1 MSRIRAFSLVA
12 LGCLIYIQP
21 IMAVEPNERLADPL
35 LEERARMLSQN
46 IRCLVCQN
54 QSIDDSNATL
64 AKDLRVLVREK
75 LTAGATND
83 EIFDFLVDRYGDFI
97 LLNPPF
103 KPTTYVLWYGPLIF
117 LIFGILM
124 VVLIMKRSN
133 RRSFEKPLSQE
144 EQASLSKLLEQKD
157 KT

>member
-1 MSRIRAFSLVA
+1 
-12 LGCLIYIQP
+12 
-21 IMAVEPNERLADPL
+21 MAVQPNERLADPL
-35 LEERARMLSQN
+35 LEERARILSQN

-64 AKDLRVLVREK
+64 AKDLRALVREK

-103 KPTTYVLWYGPLIF
+103 KPSTYVLWYGPLIF
-117 LIFGILM
+117 LIVGLLM
-124 VVLIMKRSN
+124 TVLIMKKSK
-133 RRSFEKPLSQE
+133 RRASEKPLSQAE
-144 EQASLSKLLEQKD
+144 RVSLSKLLEQKD

>member
-1 MSRIRAFSLVA
+1 MTRIRALILVLFSY
-12 LGCLIYIQP
+12 LIYIQP
-21 IMAVEPNERLADPL
+21 IMALQPNERLTDPL

-64 AKDLRVLVREK
+64 AKDLRALVREK

-103 KPTTYVLWYGPLIF
+103 KASTYVLWYGPLIF
-117 LIFGILM
+117 LIVGLLM
-124 VVLIMKRSN
+124 TVLMMKKN
-133 RRSFEKPLSQE
+133 RRRTSEKPLSQE
-144 EQASLSKLLEQKD
+144 ERVSLSKLLEQKD

>member
-1 MSRIRAFSLVA
+1 
-12 LGCLIYIQP
+12 
-21 IMAVEPNERLADPL
+21 MAVQPNERLADPL
-35 LEERARMLSQN
+35 LEERARILSQN

-64 AKDLRVLVREK
+64 AKDLRALVREK

-103 KPTTYVLWYGPLIF
+103 KPSTYVLWYGPLIF
-117 LIFGILM
+117 FIVGLLM
-124 VVLIMKRSN
+124 TVLIMKKSK
-133 RRSFEKPLSQE
+133 RRASEKPLSQAE
-144 EQASLSKLLEQKD
+144 RVSLSKLLEQKD
-157 KT
+157 NT

>member
-1 MSRIRAFSLVA
+1 MNKIRALTLVV
-12 LGCLIYIQP
+12 LSYLIYAQP
-21 IMAVEPNERLADPL
+21 IMAVQPNERLADPL

-103 KPTTYVLWYGPLIF
+103 KPSTYVLWYGPLIF
-117 LIFGILM
+117 LIVGLLM
-124 VVLIMKRSN
+124 TVLIMKKSK
-133 RRSFEKPLSQE
+133 RRASEKPLSQAE
-144 EQASLSKLLEQKD
+144 RVILSKLLDQKD

>member
-1 MSRIRAFSLVA
+1 MTRVRALILVLFS
-12 LGCLIYIQP
+12 CLTYIQP
-21 IMAVEPNERLADPL
+21 TMALQPNERLADPL

-75 LTAGATND
+75 LTAGATNQ

-133 RRSFEKPLSQE
+133 RRSFEKPLSKE

>member
-1 MSRIRAFSLVA
+1 MSRIRALSLVV
-12 LGCLIYIQP
+12 LSYLIYAQP
-21 IMAVEPNERLADPL
+21 IMAVQPNERLADPL

-64 AKDLRVLVREK
+64 AKDLRTLVREK

-103 KPTTYVLWYGPLIF
+103 KPSTYVLWYGPLIF
-117 LIFGILM
+117 LIVGLLM
-124 VVLIMKRSN
+124 TVLIMNKSKRRAS
-133 RRSFEKPLSQE
+133 EKPLSQAE
-144 EQASLSKLLEQKD
+144 RVSLSKLLEQKD

>member
-1 MSRIRAFSLVA
+1 
-12 LGCLIYIQP
+12 
-21 IMAVEPNERLADPL
+21 MAVQPNERLADPL

-64 AKDLRVLVREK
+64 AKDLRALVREK

-103 KPTTYVLWYGPLIF
+103 KPSTYVLWYGPLIF
-117 LIFGILM
+117 LIVGLLM
-124 VVLIMKRSN
+124 TVLIMKKSK
-133 RRSFEKPLSQE
+133 RRASEKPLSQAE
-144 EQASLSKLLEQKD
+144 RVSLSKLLEQKD

>member
-1 MSRIRAFSLVA
+1 MNKIRALTLVV
-12 LGCLIYIQP
+12 LSYLIYIQP
-21 IMAVEPNERLADPL
+21 IMAVQPNERLADPL

-64 AKDLRVLVREK
+64 AKDLRALVREK

-103 KPTTYVLWYGPLIF
+103 KPSTYVLWYGPLIF
-117 LIFGILM
+117 LIVGLLM
-124 VVLIMKRSN
+124 TVLIMKKSK
-133 RRSFEKPLSQE
+133 RRASEKPLSQE
-144 EQASLSKLLEQKD
+144 ERVSLSKLLEQKD

>member
-1 MSRIRAFSLVA
+1 MSRIRALSLVV
-12 LGCLIYIQP
+12 LSYLIHVQP
-21 IMAVEPNERLADPL
+21 IMAVQPNERLADPL

-103 KPTTYVLWYGPLIF
+103 KPSTYVLWYGPLIF
-117 LIFGILM
+117 FIVGLLM
-124 VVLIMKRSN
+124 TVLIMKKSN
-133 RRSFEKPLSQE
+133 RRASEKPVSQAE
-144 EQASLSKLLEQKD
+144 RVILSKHLDQKD
-157 KT
+157 QP

>member
-1 MSRIRAFSLVA
+1 MSRIRALSLVV
-12 LGCLIYIQP
+12 LSYLIYAQP
-21 IMAVEPNERLADPL
+21 IMAVQPNERLADPL

-64 AKDLRVLVREK
+64 AKDLRARVREK

-103 KPTTYVLWYGPLIF
+103 KPSTYVLWYGPLIF
-117 LIFGILM
+117 LIVGLLM
-124 VVLIMKRSN
+124 TVLIMNKSN
-133 RRSFEKPLSQE
+133 RRASEKPLSQAE
-144 EQASLSKLLEQKD
+144 RVSLSKLLEQKD

>member
-1 MSRIRAFSLVA
+1 MTRVRALILVLFSY
-12 LGCLIYIQP
+12 LIYIHP
-21 IMAVEPNERLADPL
+21 TMALQPNERLADPL

-103 KPTTYVLWYGPLIF
+103 KASTYVLWYGPLIF
-117 LIFGILM
+117 LIVGLLM
-124 VVLIMKRSN
+124 IVLMMKKN
-133 RRSFEKPLSQE
+133 KRRASEKPLSQE
-144 EQASLSKLLEQKD
+144 ERVSLSKLLEQKD

>member
-1 MSRIRAFSLVA
+1 MNRIRALSLVA
-12 LGCLIYIQP
+12 LSCLIYIQP

>member
-1 MSRIRAFSLVA
+1 MNKIRALTLVV
-12 LGCLIYIQP
+12 LSYLIYIQP
-21 IMAVEPNERLADPL
+21 IMAVQPNERLADPL
-35 LEERARMLSQN
+35 LEERARILSQN

-103 KPTTYVLWYGPLIF
+103 KSSTYVLWYGPLIF
-117 LIFGILM
+117 FIVGLLM
-124 VVLIMKRSN
+124 TVLIMKKSKLRAS
-133 RRSFEKPLSQE
+133 EKPLSQAE
-144 EQASLSKLLEQKD
+144 RVSLSKLLEQKD

>member
-1 MSRIRAFSLVA
+1 MSRIRALSLVA
-12 LGCLIYIQP
+12 LSYLIHIQP
-21 IMAVEPNERLADPL
+21 IMAVQPNERLADPS

-64 AKDLRVLVREK
+64 AKDLRALVREK

-83 EIFDFLVDRYGDFI
+83 EIFDFLVYRYGDFI

-103 KPTTYVLWYGPLIF
+103 KPSTYVLWYGPLIF
-117 LIFGILM
+117 LIVGLLM
-124 VVLIMKRSN
+124 TVLMIKKSKRRVS
-133 RRSFEKPLSQE
+133 EKPLSQE
-144 EQASLSKLLEQKD
+144 ERVSLSKLLEQKD

>member
-1 MSRIRAFSLVA
+1 
-12 LGCLIYIQP
+12 
-21 IMAVEPNERLADPL
+21 MAVQPNERLADPL

-64 AKDLRVLVREK
+64 AKDLRALVREK

-103 KPTTYVLWYGPLIF
+103 KPSTYVLWYGPLIF
-117 LIFGILM
+117 LIVGLLM
-124 VVLIMKRSN
+124 TVIIMKKSK
-133 RRSFEKPLSQE
+133 RRASEKPLSQAE
-144 EQASLSKLLEQKD
+144 RVILSKLLEQKD

>member
-1 MSRIRAFSLVA
+1 
-12 LGCLIYIQP
+12 
-21 IMAVEPNERLADPL
+21 
-35 LEERARMLSQN
+35 MLSQN

-64 AKDLRVLVREK
+64 AKDLRALVREK

-103 KPTTYVLWYGPLIF
+103 KPSTYVLWYGPLIF
-117 LIFGILM
+117 LIVGLLM
-124 VVLIMKRSN
+124 TVLIMKKSK
-133 RRSFEKPLSQE
+133 RRASEKPLSQAE
-144 EQASLSKLLEQKD
+144 RVILSKLLDQKD

>member
-1 MSRIRAFSLVA
+1 MSRIRALSLVV
-12 LGCLIYIQP
+12 LSYLIYAQP
-21 IMAVEPNERLADPL
+21 IMAVQPNERLADPL

-64 AKDLRVLVREK
+64 AKDLRALVREK

-103 KPTTYVLWYGPLIF
+103 KPSTYALWYGPLIF
-117 LIFGILM
+117 LIVGLLM
-124 VVLIMKRSN
+124 TVLILKKSKRRAS
-133 RRSFEKPLSQE
+133 EKPLSQAE
-144 EQASLSKLLEQKD
+144 RVSLSKLLEQKD

>member
-1 MSRIRAFSLVA
+1 MIRVRALILVLFSY
-12 LGCLIYIQP
+12 LIYIQP
-21 IMAVEPNERLADPL
+21 IMALQPNERLADPL

-83 EIFDFLVDRYGDFI
+83 EVFDFLVDRYGDFI

-124 VVLIMKRSN
+124 VVFIMKRSN

>member
-1 MSRIRAFSLVA
+1 MSRIRALSLVV
-12 LGCLIYIQP
+12 LSYLIYAQP
-21 IMAVEPNERLADPL
+21 IMAVQPNERLADPL

-103 KPTTYVLWYGPLIF
+103 KPSTYVLWYGPLIF
-117 LIFGILM
+117 LIVGLLM
-124 VVLIMKRSN
+124 TVLIMKKSK
-133 RRSFEKPLSQE
+133 RRASEKPLSQAE
-144 EQASLSKLLEQKD
+144 RVSLSKLLEQKD

>member
-1 MSRIRAFSLVA
+1 MA
-12 LGCLIYIQP
+12 LQ
-21 IMAVEPNERLADPL
+21 PNERLADPL

>member
-1 MSRIRAFSLVA
+1 MSRIRALSLVV
-12 LGCLIYIQP
+12 LSYLIYAQP
-21 IMAVEPNERLADPL
+21 IMAVQPNERLADPL

-64 AKDLRVLVREK
+64 AKDLRALVREK

-103 KPTTYVLWYGPLIF
+103 KPSTYVLWYGPLIF
-117 LIFGILM
+117 LIVGLLM
-124 VVLIMKRSN
+124 TVLIMKKSK
-133 RRSFEKPLSQE
+133 RRASEKPLSQAE
-144 EQASLSKLLEQKD
+144 RVSLSKLLEQKD

>member
-1 MSRIRAFSLVA
+1 MVRIRALSLVA
-12 LGCLIYIQP
+12 LSYLIYAQP
-21 IMAVEPNERLADPL
+21 IMAVQPNERLADPL
-35 LEERARMLSQN
+35 LEERARILSQN
-46 IRCLVCQN
+46 IMCLVCQN

-103 KPTTYVLWYGPLIF
+103 KPSTYVLWYGPLIF
-117 LIFGILM
+117 LIVGLLM
-124 VVLIMKRSN
+124 TVLIMKKSK
-133 RRSFEKPLSQE
+133 RRASEKPLSQAE
-144 EQASLSKLLEQKD
+144 RVSLSKLLEQKD

>member
-1 MSRIRAFSLVA
+1 MNRIRALSLVA
-12 LGCLIYIQP
+12 LSCLIYSQP

-64 AKDLRVLVREK
+64 AKDLRALVREK

-103 KPTTYVLWYGPLIF
+103 KASTYVLWYGPLIF
-117 LIFGILM
+117 LIAGLLM
-124 VVLIMKRSN
+124 TVLMMKKN
-133 RRSFEKPLSQE
+133 KRRASEKPLSQE
-144 EQASLSKLLEQKD
+144 ERVSLSKLLEQKD

>member
-1 MSRIRAFSLVA
+1 MSRIRALSLVV
-12 LGCLIYIQP
+12 LSYLIYVQP
-21 IMAVEPNERLADPL
+21 IMAVQPNERLADPL

-124 VVLIMKRSN
+124 VVLIMKRTN

>member
-1 MSRIRAFSLVA
+1 MNRIRALSLVA
-12 LGCLIYIQP
+12 LSWLFYIQP